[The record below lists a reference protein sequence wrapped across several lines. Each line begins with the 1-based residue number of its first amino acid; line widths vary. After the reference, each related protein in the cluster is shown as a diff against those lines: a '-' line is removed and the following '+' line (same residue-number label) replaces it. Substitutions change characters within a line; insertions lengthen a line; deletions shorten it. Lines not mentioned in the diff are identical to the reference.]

1 MKIPAESVGRS
12 SSGRGRL
19 AARLALL
26 VAVGTALLV
35 GGRAF
40 GAHLTTFVTR
50 VDSLGVWGP
59 VVFILGYALAAVAF
73 IPGSVL
79 TIAAGAIFGLG
90 AGTLYAL
97 AGAWLGSSA
106 AFLVARYLARG
117 LVEQRIARS
126 PRFAAVS
133 DAVAAN
139 GRKIVFL
146 LRLSPVVPFNVLN
159 YALGVTRVRFV
170 DYLIA
175 SVGMIPGTVLYVY
188 YGTVAGALATAA
200 SAGGTHVAKGR
211 GYYVLLVVGLLAT
224 VAATAMITRVATRA
238 LREQGGVG
246 RE

>member
-1 MKIPAESVGRS
+1 MKIPAEPAVPSPHAPARF
-12 SSGRGRL
+12 

-26 VAVGTALLV
+26 VAVGVALIL
-35 GGRAF
+35 GGRAV
-40 GAHLTTFVTR
+40 GAHLPAFAAR
-50 VDSLGVWGP
+50 VDALGVWGP

-90 AGTLYAL
+90 AGVLYAL
-97 AGAWLGSSA
+97 AGALLGAST

-117 LVEQRIARS
+117 MVEKGIARS
-126 PRFAAVS
+126 PRFALVN

-170 DYLIA
+170 DYVIA
-175 SVGMIPGTVLYVY
+175 SVGMIPGTLLYVY
-188 YGTVAGALATAA
+188 YGTVAGTIAA
-200 SAGGTHVAKGR
+200 AAGGQVSRGR
-211 GYYVLLVVGLLAT
+211 GYYVLLVIGLIAT
-224 VAATAMITRVATRA
+224 VAATAMIARVATRA
-238 LREQGGVG
+238 LREQGGVE

>member
-1 MKIPAESVGRS
+1 MKIPAEPAVPSSHGRAS
-12 SSGRGRL
+12 L
-19 AARLALL
+19 AVRLALL
-26 VAVGTALLV
+26 AALGAALIL

-40 GAHLTTFVTR
+40 GAHLPAFAAR
-50 VDSLGVWGP
+50 VASLGVWGP

-90 AGTLYAL
+90 AGILYAL
-97 AGAWLGSSA
+97 MGALLGASA
-106 AFLVARYLARG
+106 AFLVARYVARG
-117 LVEQRIARS
+117 IVEERIARS
-126 PRFAAVS
+126 PRFAAVNE
-133 DAVAAN
+133 AVAAN

-175 SVGMIPGTVLYVY
+175 SLGMIPGTVLYVY
-188 YGTVAGALATAA
+188 YGTIAGTIATAV
-200 SAGGTHVAKGR
+200 SGGHVTRGR
-211 GYYVLLVVGLLAT
+211 GYYVLLVVGLIAT
-224 VAATAMITRVATRA
+224 VVATAMITRVATRA

-246 RE
+246 QG

>member
-1 MKIPAESVGRS
+1 MKIPAQSAVRS
-12 SSGRGRL
+12 SSGRLRL
-19 AARLALL
+19 AVRLALL
-26 VAVGTALLV
+26 VALIAALV
-35 GGRAF
+35 FGGRAI
-40 GAHLTTFVTR
+40 GGYLPAFVAR

-90 AGTLYAL
+90 PGVLYAFT
-97 AGAWLGSSA
+97 GAWLGSNA
-106 AFLVARYLARG
+106 AFLVSRYLAREM
-117 LVEQRIARS
+117 VEQRIARS

-146 LRLSPVVPFNVLN
+146 LRLSPAVPFNVLN

-175 SVGMIPGTVLYVY
+175 SVGMIPVTVLYVY
-188 YGTVAGALATAA
+188 YGTVAGTIATAA
-200 SAGGTHVAKGR
+200 SGARVNRGR
-211 GYYVLLVVGLLAT
+211 GYYVLLVVGLIAT
-224 VAATAMITRVATRA
+224 VVATAMITRVATRA
-238 LREQGGVG
+238 LREQGGAG

>member
-1 MKIPAESVGRS
+1 MTIPSPTAAPSPHSRA
-12 SSGRGRL
+12 RL

-26 VAVGTALLV
+26 AVLGAALIL

-40 GAHLTTFVTR
+40 GAHLPAFAAR

-59 VVFILGYALAAVAF
+59 VVYILGYALAAVAF

-90 AGTLYAL
+90 AGVVYAL
-97 AGAWLGSSA
+97 AGALLGAST

-117 LVEQRIARS
+117 MVEQRIARS
-126 PRFAAVS
+126 PRFAVVN

-139 GRKIVFL
+139 GRRIVFL

-159 YALGVTRVRFV
+159 YALGVTRVRLV

-175 SVGMIPGTVLYVY
+175 SLGMIPGTVLYVY
-188 YGTVAGALATAA
+188 YGTVAGTIATAV
-200 SAGGTHVAKGR
+200 SGGQVARGR
-211 GYYVLLVVGLLAT
+211 GYYLLLGVGLIAT
-224 VAATAMITRVATRA
+224 VAATAILTRVATRA
-238 LREQGGVG
+238 LREQGGVE

>member
-1 MKIPAESVGRS
+1 MKIPAESAAPSSPRS
-12 SSGRGRL
+12 LPL
-19 AARLALL
+19 AARLAIL
-26 VAVGTALLV
+26 VAVGVALLV

-40 GAHLTTFVTR
+40 GAHLPTFVAR

-59 VVFILGYALAAVAF
+59 VVFIIGYALAAVAF

-139 GRKIVFL
+139 GRRIVFL

-188 YGTVAGALATAA
+188 YGTVAGALATA
-200 SAGGTHVAKGR
+200 SAGGAHVAKGR